1 MLTTGLRNGFR
12 SRVAG
17 GLAAVAIALAPG
29 VAVAESDAATIGT
42 DLGLGVASMF
52 SSLLYGP
59 VKVVYATGG
68 CIVGGFAWMFS
79 GGDNETALTVIT
91 PAVRGDYV
99 VTPAVLR
106 GERSLEFY
114 GRAPGYGQEQLAKA
128 PDW

>member
-1 MLTTGLRNGFR
+1 MLTTGLRYSFR

-29 VAVAESDAATIGT
+29 AAVAESDAAMIGT
-42 DLGLGVASMF
+42 DLGLGVAATL

-68 CIVGGFAWMFS
+68 CIVGGFAWVFS
-79 GGDNETALTVIT
+79 GGDNETALAVVI

-99 VTPAVLR
+99 VTPEALR
-106 GERSLEFY
+106 GDRALEFY